1 MLIVNKIITQIFFL
15 ESEIRFFAQP
25 PPIKKKFTNVQYKK
39 TSKKAKIAI
48 DTYATLKKKYFN
60 CINMTSY

>member
-15 ESEIRFFAQP
+15 ESEIRFFAHP
-25 PPIKKKFTNVQYKK
+25 PPQNKNHVQYKK